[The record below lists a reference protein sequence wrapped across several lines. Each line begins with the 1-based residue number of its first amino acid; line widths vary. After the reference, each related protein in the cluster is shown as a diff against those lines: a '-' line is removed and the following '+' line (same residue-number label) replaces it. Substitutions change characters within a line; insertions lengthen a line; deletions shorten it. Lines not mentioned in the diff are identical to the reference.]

1 VVVVLAGLDGTKA
14 GWIAALRDGPSGK
27 VRIEAVD
34 AFLPWARQLPRD
46 SVVGI
51 DIPMGLEAKTLPGGR
66 SCERATRA
74 LLGRGKSSSI
84 FSTPSRRAV
93 YAETWEEACRIVQS
107 ELPER
112 QGISRQAWNIFAK
125 VREIDVARSKRLPID
140 LREAHPEVAFLTLNG
155 GKAVLASKKSEAGR
169 LARIGLLKKAGLFV
183 TPFLQQRPPG
193 CAVDDLIDSFACLW
207 VAGRI
212 YSGDAVGY
220 GDAPLTQIWA

>member
-1 VVVVLAGLDGTKA
+1 
-14 GWIAALRDGPSGK
+14 
-27 VRIEAVD
+27 
-34 AFLPWARQLPRD
+34 
-46 SVVGI
+46 
-51 DIPMGLEAKTLPGGR
+51 MGLEPKTLPGGR

-93 YAETWEEACRIVQS
+93 YAATWEDACRIVRA

-112 QGISRQAWNIFAK
+112 KGISRQAWNIFPK
-125 VREIDVARSKRLPID
+125 VREIDAAVSKRLALDI
-140 LREAHPEVAFLTLNG
+140 REAHPEVAFATLNA
-155 GKAVLASKKSEAGR
+155 GKAVLASKKSETGR
-169 LARIGLLKKAGLFV
+169 LARIRLLKSAGLIV
-183 TPFLQQRPPG
+183 TPFLNQRPPG

-212 YSGDAVGY
+212 HAGEAVGY